1 MSGASEPGLLRI
13 GICRPVR
20 GTERV
25 FSLHDG
31 KVPDV
36 PQVIRELSMTT
47 NRRDFLKTASA
58 ATLGALTAGRSQ
70 LFGNAAL
77 EKIAPTAD
85 TVIVLW
91 MGGGMAHTETFDP
104 KRYAP
109 FVKGMASNDVLSTF
123 PSIPTAVDG
132 VRFSEGL
139 EKLAGVMDRATLIRT
154 AQAADLGFILHSR
167 HQYHW
172 HTGYVPPQS
181 VAAPH
186 IGSVLARTLGPR
198 DPAVPAFIN
207 IGQRFDLGEAEE
219 LKAFTTA
226 GFLGSEYG
234 PFNIPFP
241 HDAAKA
247 VRPPAGMTPGRFEDR
262 NKFYRRL
269 LEASPV
275 GQHGSAFQRESF
287 LRSMDN
293 AHRLL
298 SSPSAKAFDLSLE
311 PAAGAAKYVPA
322 GFDPTK
328 IDSAKQN
335 RDGDYE
341 AATVGRFGLG
351 CLLARRLA
359 EVGARY
365 IEVTTEYIPFL
376 NWDTHENGHTRL
388 VNMKKMIDAPVAQ
401 LVLDLEER
409 GLLDRTLVVLASEF
423 SRDMMIEGKEGSAV
437 RTQAKVPE
445 TIEELKYYGMHRHFT
460 EAGSVLMFGGGLK
473 RGHVHGV
480 TADERPCTT
489 IKDPVVIEDLHATLY
504 RAMGI
509 SPKLAYTV
517 EERPFYVT
525 RDGLGKPIESL
536 FA

>member
-1 MSGASEPGLLRI
+1 MPH
-13 GICRPVR
+13 
-20 GTERV
+20 T
-25 FSLHDG
+25 
-31 KVPDV
+31 
-36 PQVIRELSMTT
+36 
-47 NRRDFLKTASA
+47 RRDFLKTASA
-58 ATLGALTAGRSQ
+58 ATLGALAAGAPR
-70 LFGNAAL
+70 LFAEP

-85 TVIVLW
+85 TIIVLW
-91 MGGGMAHTETFDP
+91 MAGGMAHTETFDP

-109 FVKGMASNDVLSTF
+109 FEKGMSPQGVLSTF
-123 PSIPTAVDG
+123 PSIPTAIDG

-139 EKLAGVMDRATLIRT
+139 EKTAAVMDRGTVLRSSVAE
-154 AQAADLGFILHSR
+154 DLGFILHSR

-186 IGSVLARTLGPR
+186 LGGFIARALGPR

-207 IGQRFDLGEAEE
+207 IGQRFDLGEGEE

-241 HDAAKA
+241 HDAATA

-262 NKFYRRL
+262 NRFYKRL
-269 LEASPV
+269 LEASPI
-275 GQHGSAFQRESF
+275 GQYGSAYQRDSF

-298 SSPSAKAFDLSLE
+298 SSPAAKAFDLSLE
-311 PAAGAAKYVPA
+311 PQESVAKYVPA
-322 GFDPTK
+322 GFDPKNINT
-328 IDSAKQN
+328 AKQN

-376 NWDTHENGHTRL
+376 NWDTHENGHNRL
-388 VNMKKMIDAPVAQ
+388 VNMKKMIDAPIAQ
-401 LVLDLEER
+401 LVLDLEAR

-423 SRDMMIEGKEGSAV
+423 SRDMMIEGRENSQL
-437 RTQAKVPE
+437 RTQARVPDQ
-445 TIEELKYYGMHRHFT
+445 IEELKYYGMHRHFT
-460 EAGSVLMFGGGLK
+460 EAGSVLLFGGGMK
-473 RGHVHGV
+473 RGYVHGE
-480 TADERPCTT
+480 TADERPC
-489 IKDPVVIEDLHATLY
+489 KVVRDPVPITDLHASLY
-504 RAMGI
+504 RALGI
-509 SPKLAYTV
+509 SPKLSYVV

-525 RDGLGKPIESL
+525 KDGLGKPVPGL
-536 FA
+536 FARG